1 MRYIIRALKIKIRG
15 LKKAQFERLRD
26 LTSHAKNLY
35 NQTLWTL
42 RQAFVATGKYFSYP
56 QMDKAMKQVENLEG
70 EVNYRLLKAKM
81 AQQILRRVD
90 QNFKSFFKVNE
101 DFKKNP
107 SKYKGQPRP
116 PRFKQKKHDNFIFNY
131 QAFKIKYKLVV
142 LGENFEIK
150 SFKMQSGKVIKSA
163 EVLVR
168 DAFVVLEKGLEIK
181 LPKQLIGKAIKQ
193 VEVIPKYKSLNVPLL
208 RLMRF
213 WFMMMNKLIFIK

>member
-1 MRYIIRALKIKIRG
+1 
-15 LKKAQFERLRD
+15 
-26 LTSHAKNLY
+26 
-35 NQTLWTL
+35 
-42 RQAFVATGKYFSYP
+42 
-56 QMDKAMKQVENLEG
+56 MKQVENLEG

-90 QNFKSFFKVNE
+90 HNFKSFFKVNE

-131 QAFKIKYKLVV
+131 QAFKIKKELVV
-142 LGENFEIK
+142 LNDHFKIK
-150 SFKMQSGKVIKSA
+150 SFKMPSGKIIKSV

-168 DAFVVLEKGLEIK
+168 ESFVALEKGLEIK

-193 VEVIPKYKSLNVPLL
+193 VEVIPKYKSFHAVLVYDDEQTDIYQIVKPAKKVCQVEFDKLDQKGEFQSKEVLLHESVMSIDLGLNNLATCVTNGVVKAFIIDGR
-208 RLMRF
+208 RLKSV
-213 WFMMMNKLIFIK
+213 N